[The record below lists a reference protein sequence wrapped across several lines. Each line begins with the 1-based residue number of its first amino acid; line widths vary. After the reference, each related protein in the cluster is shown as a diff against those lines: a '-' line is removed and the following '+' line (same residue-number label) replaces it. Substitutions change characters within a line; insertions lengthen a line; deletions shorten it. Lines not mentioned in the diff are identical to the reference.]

1 MKTKVM
7 YTRTQ
12 KTGPSSSDDQLD
24 VEVITGMDDFLYA
37 QSQWLVIH
45 NYRLPLNKVWEFKM
59 IPTYLWIENVINLLH
74 AYQGLQKF
82 GTNLFRSKNF

>member
-7 YTRTQ
+7 YTQTQ

-24 VEVITGMDDFLYA
+24 VEVITGMDDLLYA

-45 NYRLPLNKVWEFKM
+45 NYRLPLNKVWEF
-59 IPTYLWIENVINLLH
+59 
-74 AYQGLQKF
+74 
-82 GTNLFRSKNF
+82 